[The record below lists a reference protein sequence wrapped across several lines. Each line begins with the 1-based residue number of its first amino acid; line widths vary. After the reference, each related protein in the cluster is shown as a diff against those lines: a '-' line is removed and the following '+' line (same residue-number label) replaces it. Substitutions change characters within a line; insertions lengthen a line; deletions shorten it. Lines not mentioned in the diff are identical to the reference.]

1 MSPEGQGGGPAGNT
15 TVWDPAFRRPFFFTP
30 VSCQFLQSKFVCVF
44 ARPAQNL
51 GQGIVFLSQIL
62 NVSFSF
68 RPKLV
73 DALKNYSA
81 HTFAADLTAGV
92 TVGIVALPLAM
103 ALAIASGLKPE
114 IGIFTAIIGGLLVS
128 LLGGSRVQIGGPAGA
143 FVPLLAP
150 IVLLHGPQALVVC
163 ALMAGVI
170 LFILGACKLGTMI
183 KFIPYPVVTGFTS
196 GIAIIILSTQIRD
209 FFGLSTKL
217 PPDFIGKV
225 RTLAGDFH
233 PNLPTVMLAAAC
245 TLAIWFWP
253 KKIGRRVPGSIV
265 IIVLASVAVKA
276 FHWDEQSGIQTL
288 FSQFG
293 EMPRGLPGPHW
304 PTLSFDAW
312 RALLPAAMTVAVL
325 GAIESLL
332 CAVVADGMID
342 DRHDSN
348 QELMGQGIANIVV
361 GIFGGMPTTG
371 VIARTATNVRSGAKT
386 PIAGVIHA
394 LTLLL
399 ILIVAAP
406 LAKNIPLA
414 ALSAVLVVVALRMGE
429 WHQFKRIFKWPKSD
443 AMVFLCAFVLTVAVD
458 LPVAV
463 GTSLILA
470 SALLVKR
477 LAETAHVEPD
487 ASVTQGNSPGQQIGG
502 RVIPPGVLV
511 YRVFGAL
518 FFGAADKLESSL
530 RDAGQ
535 LPDVLILRMRDV
547 LALDATGLDALED
560 LLEKLRIKKKEL
572 ILCGPHSQPLFAL
585 TRAGFMDRLGAE
597 NVCGDMDH
605 SLLRAQA
612 LIDLKK
618 NKKVVDSKIS
628 VA

>member
-1 MSPEGQGGGPAGNT
+1 M
-15 TVWDPAFRRPFFFTP
+15 
-30 VSCQFLQSKFVCVF
+30 
-44 ARPAQNL
+44 
-51 GQGIVFLSQIL
+51 
-62 NVSFSF
+62 
-68 RPKLV
+68 

-81 HTFAADLTAGV
+81 QTFFADFTAGV

-150 IVLLHGPQALVVC
+150 IVLLHGPEALVVC

-170 LFILGACKLGTMI
+170 LFVLGACKLGTMI
-183 KFIPYPVVTGFTS
+183 KYIPFPVVTGFTS

-209 FFGLSTKL
+209 FFGLSQKL

-225 RTLAGDFH
+225 RALAENFH
-233 PNLPTVMLAAAC
+233 PNWPTVLLAVVC

-253 KKIGRRVPGSIV
+253 KKIGHRVPGSIV
-265 IIVLASVAVKA
+265 VIVLASAVVK
-276 FHWDEQSGIQTL
+276 FLHWDEQFGIQTL

-293 EMPRGLPGPHW
+293 EMPRGLPAPHW
-304 PTLSFDAW
+304 PSLTLDAW
-312 RALLPAAMTVAVL
+312 RALLPAALTVAVL

-348 QELMGQGIANIVV
+348 QELMGQGVANVVV

-371 VIARTATNVRSGAKT
+371 VIARTATNVRSGART
-386 PIAGVIHA
+386 PVAGIIHA
-394 LTLLL
+394 ITLLA

-429 WHQFKRIFKWPKSD
+429 WHQFKRIVKWPRSD
-443 AMVFLCAFVLTVAVD
+443 AMVFLCAFTLTVALD
-458 LPVAV
+458 LPTAV

-487 ASVTQGNSPGQQIGG
+487 AEVTQGDSPGQQVAGK
-502 RVIPPGVLV
+502 VVPPGVLV
-511 YRVFGAL
+511 FRVFGAF
-518 FFGAADKLESSL
+518 FFGAADKLETSL
-530 RDAGQ
+530 RRSGE
-535 LPDVLILRMRDV
+535 LPEVLILRMRDV

-560 LLEKLRIKKKEL
+560 LMEKLRIKKKEL

-585 TRAGFMDRLGAE
+585 TRAGFMDRLGME
-597 NVCGDMDH
+597 NVCGDMES
-605 SLLRAQA
+605 SLARARV
-612 LIDLKK
+612 LLDRKK
-618 NKKVVDSKIS
+618 NKKAVDTKMP